1 MQIFVKTLTG
11 KTITLEVSCK
21 PTCTCM
27 YNVRIYNY
35 DGNITCEV
43 YTACISFIY
52 PSRRII
58 HLHMY
63 CMCCLLN
70 VRR

>member
-27 YNVRIYNY
+27 YNVRIYMTETSPVRC
-35 DGNITCEV
+35 IRRV
-43 YTACISFIY
+43 YHSY

-58 HLHMY
+58 NLHMY